1 MSIMVF
7 KVKVKV
13 ITPAEMQAKKE
24 AKEKAKAKA
33 IPKAIPMEST
43 EITNVYK
50 PAKAKKAKS
59 TTKKKSS
66 L

>member
-1 MSIMVF
+1 MVF
-7 KVKVKV
+7 KVKGKV

-24 AKEKAKAKA
+24 AKEKQKAKA
-33 IPKAIPMEST
+33 IPLEST
-43 EITNVYK
+43 EITDVYK
-50 PAKAKKAKS
+50 PTKAKKAKS

>member
-1 MSIMVF
+1 MVF
-7 KVKVKV
+7 KVKGNT

-24 AKEKAKAKA
+24 AKEKQKAKA
-33 IPKAIPMEST
+33 TPTPMEST
-43 EITNVYK
+43 EITDVYK

>member
-1 MSIMVF
+1 MVF
-7 KVKVKV
+7 KVKGNT
-13 ITPAEMQAKKE
+13 ITPAEMQAKRE
-24 AKEKAKAKA
+24 AKEKQKAKA
-33 IPKAIPMEST
+33 IPLEST
-43 EITNVYK
+43 EITDVYK

>member
-7 KVKVKV
+7 KVKGNT

-24 AKEKAKAKA
+24 AKEKQKAKA
-33 IPKAIPMEST
+33 TPMEST
-43 EITNVYK
+43 EITDVYK

-59 TTKKKSS
+59 TTKKKTSP
-66 L
+66 

>member
-1 MSIMVF
+1 MVF
-7 KVKVKV
+7 KVKGKV
-13 ITPAEMQAKKE
+13 ITPEEMQIKRT

-33 IPKAIPMEST
+33 MPLEST
-43 EITNVYK
+43 EITDVYK

-66 L
+66 P

>member
-7 KVKVKV
+7 KVKGNT
-13 ITPAEMQAKKE
+13 ITPAEMQAKRE

-43 EITNVYK
+43 EITDVYK
-50 PAKAKKAKS
+50 PAKTKKTKS
-59 TTKKKSS
+59 TTKKKTS

>member
-1 MSIMVF
+1 MVF
-7 KVKVKV
+7 KVKGNT

-24 AKEKAKAKA
+24 AKEKQKAKA
-33 IPKAIPMEST
+33 IPLEST
-43 EITNVYK
+43 EITDVYK

-66 L
+66 P

>member
-7 KVKVKV
+7 KVKGNT
-13 ITPAEMQAKKE
+13 ITPAEMQAKRE
-24 AKEKAKAKA
+24 AKEKQKAKA
-33 IPKAIPMEST
+33 IPLEST
-43 EITNVYK
+43 EITDVYK

-66 L
+66 P

>member
-1 MSIMVF
+1 MVF
-7 KVKVKV
+7 KVKGNT

-24 AKEKAKAKA
+24 AKEKQKAKA
-33 IPKAIPMEST
+33 IPLEST
-43 EITNVYK
+43 EITDVYK